1 MLDEN
6 LQSLQDENYQ
16 SLFHSPGDPK
26 VWKKRGFLVLKHCDD
41 NDLMEEL
48 VRVEKFAEQ
57 HPKNYLICIPAIL
70 TFQINSILP
79 DRDYRRRIIEDI
91 GYKAII
97 NELKFTEKILM
108 AKGTKNYLA
117 WSHRQSII
125 KKSSNRFWLD
135 ELKFC
140 HKILD
145 KDKFNVSA
153 WEQICHTV
161 NLLRPYMS
169 NVLRDNETTYAK
181 KAIYA
186 QPGNEGPWIYLK
198 FLYADDKTRLY
209 TNPDLECIYVD
220 VLDAAAYRLKSTAE
234 LDPSYK
240 VPYASVDNRG
250 CIHALNLIV
259 DLMALG
265 YPADRNRKLV
275 EAVDVL
281 VDKSPPPLSSWSE
294 VPYFFRRMN
303 SEIVLKVHSL
313 MCSLDA
319 SRIRYCYMYNGSL
332 DIRLRPGT
340 VDKTVETVTMDIPLH
355 CVTYS
360 QSQEMLNSILDGFIM
375 SFCEEHKVF
384 KAVLS
389 LNPES
394 RLVWR
399 EQLYK
404 RLSQSYL
411 QKQKGCEIAAYD
423 TLEDLK
429 WDLRQFLVKNI
440 GITAVAS
447 AELDYTMGII
457 NEDAYNRHAWSHR
470 QWVLQTFSE
479 DWVDEDGAEI
489 EFCGKIL
496 DKDSCNGFAW
506 DQRCFVVTRWIPI
519 IEATYKFYSGHRVEP
534 GDDVFNEIRKVEES
548 YERVRSREINYA
560 INMIGSEPENPFPWS
575 HIHGVC
581 SAYPTTC
588 HADRNVRDTILG
600 VLQGERDCV
609 VGLGAIGEGIMGN
622 RVASLVN
629 ARGVVNA
636 LNMLLDI
643 FIICRK
649 ITSIK
654 EDEEEKYKD
663 VLKVLCPDSSVP
675 IPEYHINIIHR
686 TNAIMRHLRK
696 GLAGHGLL
704 WENAADSYLDPYYCD

>member
-1 MLDEN
+1 MSN
-6 LQSLQDENYQ
+6 ENYQ
-16 SLFHSPGDPK
+16 SLLDSPDEPK
-26 VWKKRGFLVLKHCDD
+26 VWKKRGFLVHKNSDDDDLK
-41 NDLMEEL
+41 EEL
-48 VRVEKFAEQ
+48 GRIEIFAEQ
-57 HPKNYLICIPAIL
+57 HPKNYLIW
-70 TFQINSILP
+70 
-79 DRDYRRRIIEDI
+79 DYRRCIVEEI

-97 NELKFTEKILM
+97 NELKFTEKILW

-125 KKSSNRFWLD
+125 QNSSKRVWLD
-135 ELKFC
+135 ELQFC

-153 WEQICHTV
+153 WDQICHTV

-181 KAIYA
+181 KAICA

-220 VLDAAAYRLKSTAE
+220 VLAVAAYRLKSTME

-240 VPYASVDNRG
+240 VPFAPVDNRG

-275 EAVDVL
+275 EAVNVL
-281 VDKSPPPLSSWSE
+281 VDKSRPPLSSWRG
-294 VPYFFRRMN
+294 VPYFFRQMN
-303 SEIVLKVHSL
+303 SEIALKVHSL
-313 MCSLDA
+313 MSSLDA

-332 DIRLRPGT
+332 DIRVGPDT
-340 VDKTVETVTMDIPLH
+340 VDNPWETESMNIPLH
-355 CVTYS
+355 CVTSS
-360 QSQEMLNSILDGFIM
+360 QSPDRLNTILDCFIA
-375 SFCEEHKVF
+375 SFCQEHKVF
-384 KAVLS
+384 NEVLS
-389 LNPES
+389 LNSES
-394 RLVWR
+394 HLVVAWR
-399 EQLYK
+399 NQLYK

-411 QKQKGCEIAAYD
+411 QKQKGHEDDD

-447 AELDYTMGII
+447 AELDYTKGII

-496 DKDSCNGFAW
+496 DKDSCNVFAW

-519 IEATYKFYSGHRVEP
+519 IKATYKFYSGHRAEP

-548 YERVRSREINYA
+548 YERLRSREIDYA
-560 INMIGSEPENPFPWS
+560 LNMIGSEPENPFPWS
-575 HIHGVC
+575 HIRGVC
-581 SAYPTTC
+581 GAYPTNC
-588 HADRNVRDTILG
+588 HGERNIRDAILS

-629 ARGVVNA
+629 ARGMVNA
-636 LNMLLDI
+636 VNMLLYI
-643 FIICRK
+643 FIISR
-649 ITSIK
+649 IISIIK
-654 EDEEEKYKD
+654 EDEVEKYSD
-663 VLKVLCPDSSVP
+663 VLKVLCPDSFVYL
-675 IPEYHINIIHR
+675 PEYHINIIHR
-686 TNAIMRHLRK
+686 MNAIMRHLRM

-704 WENAADSYLDPYYCD
+704 WENAADSHLGPYSFK